1 MSTGCRMSVSSF
13 SLRNRSR
20 KPRKSSFSY
29 MSVLYGVVFHALPA
43 ADVLMHGAEVE
54 HAPDGMVY
62 QVVDG
67 LGAAVERG
75 HRREDHAAHLGD
87 GRHVADVR
95 EVERGLAGDQHE
107 A

>member
-1 MSTGCRMSVSSF
+1 MCRMSTGCLMSTSSF
-13 SLRNRSR
+13 SARRRSR

-29 MSVLYGVVFHALPA
+29 MFGRSSIILHYIVLHALPA
-43 ADVLMHGAEVE
+43 ADVLVLDVEEVE
-54 HAPDGMVY
+54 HAADRVVH

-67 LGAAVERG
+67 LGLAVERR

-95 EVERGLAGDQHE
+95 EVQ
-107 A
+107 